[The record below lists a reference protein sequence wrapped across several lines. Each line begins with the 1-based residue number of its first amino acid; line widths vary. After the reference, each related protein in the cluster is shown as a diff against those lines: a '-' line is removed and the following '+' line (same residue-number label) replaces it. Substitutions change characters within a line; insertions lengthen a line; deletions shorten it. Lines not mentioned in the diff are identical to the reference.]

1 MALLGR
7 THLLRQ
13 AGRVASLGPG
23 KEDSSECLSAHSWR
37 QVVPQLPLS
46 S

>member
-23 KEDSSECLSAHSWR
+23 REDSSECLALLEALIADESLN
-37 QVVPQLPLS
+37 Q
-46 S
+46 